1 MISYHYKTGIME
13 RSRCDRDV
21 PHRRYGDGDI
31 QDASIDRILV
41 ISMSIY
47 SRDHACSVLCWI
59 YVFCCRELY
68 RPCVADI
75 RVPIRELPQED
86 IHNHHCARYLYQLL
100 HASLY
105 LGYALCDHRLR
116 TSHILKKYD
125 TLQTKRYIL
134 FDESDAGISSRGC
147 CHMDR

>member
-1 MISYHYKTGIME
+1 MISYHNKTGIME
-13 RSRCDRDV
+13 RGRCDRDV
-21 PHRRYGDGDI
+21 PYRRNDNGDF
-31 QDASIDRILV
+31 QNTSLDRVMV
-41 ISMSIY
+41 ISMRLLD
-47 SRDHACSVLCWI
+47 RDHACSVLCWI

-68 RPCVADI
+68 HPCVADI

-86 IHNHHCARYLYQLL
+86 IHNIDCSRSLCELFHP
-100 HASLY
+100 SLY